1 MLSFSNGWKVYFC
14 RHGQTQMNSSGQ
26 LQGKN
31 NDTQLNEMG
40 HAQADRLGAFLRHHF
55 GAKNQTFVLV
65 NGPLLRAHQT
75 AEHVH
80 AHCMALCD
88 WHHQSPIKEF
98 NEIDFG
104 DTPHHS
110 SKAEAMR
117 IMRPIREAW
126 SRGVIDAKKLSKS
139 AESLR
144 DILTR
149 FISGLTRLY
158 HRCHNGQVPGV
169 VVTHSGFLSIIMAAA
184 VHAHGQMSISRRPCP
199 DAHWLSDP
207 TPWGL
212 ENDMP
217 YRIDNCSVS
226 QLAFD
231 PLVDS
236 SGHHIHFA
244 LYAAPLAN
252 YVNHLEGLAHAHTI
266 SPVANGHPNVHAY
279 GAQYVRNRA
288 VHPTNSGWRAWP
300 TYPLDARPVNPW
312 P

>member
-1 MLSFSNGWKVYFC
+1 
-14 RHGQTQMNSSGQ
+14 
-26 LQGKN
+26 
-31 NDTQLNEMG
+31 MG
-40 HAQADRLGAFLRHHF
+40 HAQADRLGAFLKRHF
-55 GAKNQTFVLV
+55 EVQNQKFVLV
-65 NGPLLRAHQT
+65 NGPLSRAQQT

-88 WHHQSPIKEF
+88 WHRQSPMEEF

-104 DTPHHS
+104 DTPQHS

-117 IMRPIREAW
+117 SMRPIREAW
-126 SRGVIDAKKLSKS
+126 SQGVIDAKKQSKS

-144 DILTR
+144 DILNR
-149 FISGLTRLY
+149 FMSGLTQLY
-158 HRCHNGQVPGV
+158 HRCHYGQVPGV

-184 VHAHGQMSISRRPCP
+184 VHAREQMRALHRPYP

-226 QLAFD
+226 QLVFD

-236 SGHHIHFA
+236 SGHPIRFA

-266 SPVANGHPNVHAY
+266 SPVANGRPKVHAD
-279 GAQYVRNRA
+279 GVQYMRNKA
-288 VHPTNSGWRAWP
+288 VHPTNFGWGAWP
-300 TYPLDARPVNPW
+300 TYPLVARPVNPRL
-312 P
+312 